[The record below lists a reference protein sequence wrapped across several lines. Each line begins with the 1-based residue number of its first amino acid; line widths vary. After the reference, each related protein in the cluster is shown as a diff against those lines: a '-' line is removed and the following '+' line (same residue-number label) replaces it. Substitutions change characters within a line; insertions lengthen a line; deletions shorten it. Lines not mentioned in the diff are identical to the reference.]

1 MLFIL
6 NSGRII
12 VSTLTLK
19 PRSTF
24 SFILI
29 FQLYTCTSF
38 IPWLYKIKI
47 FLIQEFALVDNVLS
61 VCKNPNGLL
70 YACLKKILILYNQGI
85 KEVHVYN

>member
-24 SFILI
+24 SFTLT

-47 FLIQEFALVDNVLS
+47 FLRQAYNKPFGFLHTDNTLSTKAKLNVVLH
-61 VCKNPNGLL
+61 
-70 YACLKKILILYNQGI
+70 YNF
-85 KEVHVYN
+85 NTFL

>member
-24 SFILI
+24 SFTLT
-29 FQLYTCTSF
+29 FQLYTNF

-47 FLIQEFALVDNVLS
+47 FLRQAYNKPFGFLHTDNTLSTKATLNVVLHYKFNTFLQTENS
-61 VCKNPNGLL
+61 ENTDR
-70 YACLKKILILYNQGI
+70 
-85 KEVHVYN
+85 